1 MPRPTRA
8 TWSLHPTPDTE
19 MPESHLLETSVS
31 YLSPLRCEG
40 FVGRVMVTCSTGV
53 RAAGA
58 ER

>member
-1 MPRPTRA
+1 
-8 TWSLHPTPDTE
+8 

-53 RAAGA
+53 RAAGP
-58 ER
+58 EQ